1 MIAIADSGSTKSSW
15 VFVDKNNK
23 TYKYKTIGINP
34 YYQSIDDIYNSL
46 EKELKPAFEFN
57 EPVEKI
63 FFYGAGLELDTQRAQ
78 VAQAIKKS
86 FPNTEI
92 HVEHDLLAAARAV
105 LGDEEGI
112 ACISGTGSNTC
123 YYDGKDVVRNVHS
136 LGLFLGDEGS
146 GGYLGKLIARDYI
159 RLSMPEDAKRKFE
172 AFTPDRAEDILDK
185 VYTKPFPN
193 RYLAS
198 LAPFVIQNQSDPYCY
213 QLAYDNFRLM
223 FENCI
228 MKYKNHENV
237 EIHFIGSIAA
247 HLIEVL
253 KKVAADKGLKI
264 GKVIGNPLDALTQYH
279 FKKTSLPA

>member
-15 VFVDKNNK
+15 VFVDKDNK

-57 EPVEKI
+57 VPVEKI

-78 VAQAIKKS
+78 VADAIKKS

-123 YYDGKDVVRNVHS
+123 YY
-136 LGLFLGDEGS
+136 
-146 GGYLGKLIARDYI
+146 
-159 RLSMPEDAKRKFE
+159 
-172 AFTPDRAEDILDK
+172 
-185 VYTKPFPN
+185 
-193 RYLAS
+193 
-198 LAPFVIQNQSDPYCY
+198 
-213 QLAYDNFRLM
+213 
-223 FENCI
+223 
-228 MKYKNHENV
+228 
-237 EIHFIGSIAA
+237 
-247 HLIEVL
+247 
-253 KKVAADKGLKI
+253 
-264 GKVIGNPLDALTQYH
+264 
-279 FKKTSLPA
+279 